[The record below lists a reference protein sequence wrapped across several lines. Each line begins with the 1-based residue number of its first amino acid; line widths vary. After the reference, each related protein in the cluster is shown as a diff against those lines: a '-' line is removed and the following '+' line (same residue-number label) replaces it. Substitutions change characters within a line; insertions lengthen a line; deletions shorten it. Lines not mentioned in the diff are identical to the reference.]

1 MNFATGEKASLCAAI
16 TMGLG
21 VSTGGSLAM
30 VVAAG
35 MPIVCLMPTSRRAA
49 FESTLGY
56 YVAALWPTVLGLD
69 RYLGGNALL
78 IATGIWISAAILLSL
93 PWTMA
98 WTSDR
103 AHFVWRAPLALVM
116 TVVPPL
122 GIIGLASPIC
132 GAGYLFPGTRWIGL
146 AMTTCLPGIILS
158 TAALSFRR
166 RCVVVCFVIGFA
178 GGVAGEG
185 RLFPPNPVEAPIG
198 WTAVNTSFGDVS
210 QPFQDFAA
218 SEFIQ
223 QKSADLTA
231 RVLIFPEAVVPRWSD
246 ATKLFWQTSLD
257 RARARGQILALG
269 AGLPAAQAQTPQ
281 DYGEELHELGALDF
295 AAALDALKSPDK
307 PHANY
312 GIAPA
317 PGSIKPHAEPTD
329 NAMVIVGA
337 ESRTFYQRVPV
348 PIGMWRP
355 FSRTSVPVRLAG
367 PGVIT
372 IDRQRAAVLIC
383 YEQMITW
390 PILVSMLQRPT
401 VIVGISNTFWV
412 AHTSIPRYQSS
423 ALRGWARLFR
433 LPYFSAVNS

>member
-1 MNFATGEKASLCAAI
+1 MNFVTREKASLCAAI
-16 TMGLG
+16 ALGLG
-21 VSTGGSLAM
+21 VSTGSSLGMAA
-30 VVAAG
+30 AAG
-35 MPIVCLMPTSRRAA
+35 MPIVCLMPATRRAA

-56 YVAALWPTVLGLD
+56 YVVALWPMVLGLE

-78 IATGIWISAAILLSL
+78 VTIAIWIIATILLSL
-93 PWTMA
+93 PWTVA

-103 AHFVWRAPLALVM
+103 AHFVWRAPLALAM

-122 GIIGLASPIC
+122 GIIGLASPLA
-132 GAGYLFPGTRWIGL
+132 GAGYLFPGSSWVGL
-146 AMTTCLPGIILS
+146 GMTACVPGIILS

-166 RCVVVCFVIGFA
+166 RCLVVCFVIGFA
-178 GGVAGEG
+178 GGIAVEG
-185 RLFPPNPVEAPIG
+185 QLFPPPPVDAPIG
-198 WTAVNTSFGDVS
+198 WTAVNTTFGDIS
-210 QPFQDFAA
+210 QPFRDFAA

-269 AGLPAAQAQTPQ
+269 VGLPAAQAQTPQ
-281 DYGEELHELGALDF
+281 DYREELRELGALDF
-295 AAALDALKSPDK
+295 AAALDALKSADK

-312 GIAPA
+312 GIATA
-317 PGSIKPHAEPTD
+317 SDSIKPHIDPTD

-337 ESRTFYQRVPV
+337 ESATFYQRVPV
-348 PIGMWRP
+348 PVGMWRP
-355 FSRTSVPVRLAG
+355 FSRISVPVRLAG
-367 PGVIT
+367 PGVIE

-390 PILVSMLQRPT
+390 PILASMPQHPT

-412 AHTSIPRYQSS
+412 DHTSIPRYQST
-423 ALRGWARLFR
+423 ALRGWAKLFR

>member
-1 MNFATGEKASLCAAI
+1 MNFVTKEKVSLCAAI
-16 TMGLG
+16 AMGLG
-21 VSTGGSLAM
+21 VSTGSPLGMA
-30 VVAAG
+30 VAAG
-35 MPIVCLMPTSRRAA
+35 MPVVCLMPATRRAA

-56 YVAALWPTVLGLD
+56 YVFALWPMVLGLE

-78 IATGIWISAAILLSL
+78 VAIVIWISAAILLSL

-103 AHFVWRAPLALVM
+103 AHFVWRAPLALAM
-116 TVVPPL
+116 TVVPPI
-122 GIIGLASPIC
+122 GIIGLASPLC
-132 GAGYLFPGTRWIGL
+132 GAGFLFPGTSWVGL
-146 AMTTCLPGIILS
+146 LMTTCVPGIVLS

-166 RCVVVCFVIGFA
+166 RCLVICFVIGF
-178 GGVAGEG
+178 GVGIAVEG
-185 RLFPPNPVEAPIG
+185 HLLPPHPVEAPVG

-210 QPFQDFAA
+210 QPFRDFAA

-223 QKSADLTA
+223 QKSADLAA

-246 ATKLFWQTSLD
+246 ATKLFWQKSID
-257 RARARGQILALG
+257 RARARGQVIALG
-269 AGLPAAQAQTPQ
+269 AGLPAAQEATAI
-281 DYGEELHELGALDF
+281 DYREELHELGSLHF
-295 AAALDALKSPDK
+295 AAAIDALKSGDK

-312 GIAPA
+312 GIATTSD
-317 PGSIKPHAEPTD
+317 SIKPHTDPTD

-337 ESRTFYQRVPV
+337 ESGTFYQRVPV
-348 PIGMWRP
+348 PVGMWRP

-372 IDRQRAAVLIC
+372 IDRQRTAVLIC

-412 AHTSIPRYQSS
+412 AHTSIPRFQSS
-423 ALRGWARLFR
+423 ALRGWAKLFR
-433 LPYFSAVNS
+433 LPYFLAVNS